1 MTGTWSSTLRRISS
15 RTSPSTSKSP
25 HRNRVHHS
33 SRAVGNGKTSDWR
46 EEVGLCS
53 STAREGERR
62 GHVRVQMVV
71 FVHGYNVNQTQ
82 STAWFAEAFKRL
94 YQSGAHSMFTGV
106 QWNGA
111 VSQVSVAGLSPN
123 YWTNVD
129 NAFLTSQALVSSVNS
144 LPGGTNKIMIA
155 HSLGNM
161 VVSSAL
167 NDYGTNALIYIQTN
181 ALNVSQY
188 FMLDAAMATETVDPN
203 TFGDTNNMVF
213 TGYAPTTGLTY
224 AESILIPSVADP
236 VWKSYNH
243 NLWAAYWHTLF
254 PPYIDG
260 RSGLTWSNRFSTI
273 TANANVTIYNFW
285 SSGEDVLDN
294 ASNGVFGPPAAELA
308 WADQEMSKGTDLQA
322 TASHLN
328 LVDSTIIQQ
337 GGWGMNPSHETS
349 YTNPMSAAVTY
360 FPMPASQA
368 NSLASTNISL
378 FKTNTFFT
386 PFSDD
391 ALTGPTGSTEA
402 LKPNVLNQTLAEAIP
417 ALSFAVGRNAFRPI
431 VNTNNFDMVKLED
444 VSNGIPQGSSYI
456 DDDHIYWAWH
466 HSDAKDVAYPFTH
479 NLWQN
484 LVTTGQLNK
493 P

>member
-1 MTGTWSSTLRRISS
+1 
-15 RTSPSTSKSP
+15 
-25 HRNRVHHS
+25 
-33 SRAVGNGKTSDWR
+33 
-46 EEVGLCS
+46 
-53 STAREGERR
+53 
-62 GHVRVQMVV
+62 MVV

-111 VSQVSVAGLSPN
+111 VSQVAQQVPFLGGNSPN

-213 TGYAPTTGLTY
+213 IGYAPTNALTY
-224 AESILIPSVADP
+224 AEGILVPTVSDP

-254 PPYIDG
+254 TPYIDG

-294 ASNGVFGPPAAELA
+294 ASNGVFAPPGPELA
-308 WADQEMSKGTDLQA
+308 WADQEMSKGTALQQA
-322 TASHLN
+322 ASSLNSTA
-328 LVDSTIIQQ
+328 IQR
-337 GGWGMNPSHETS
+337 GGWGISTNYETS
-349 YTNPMSAAVTY
+349 EVDGFGFTNWSA
-360 FPMPASQA
+360 MPASQA

-386 PFSDD
+386 PFSDT

-417 ALSFAVGRNAFRPI
+417 ALSFAVGRNAVDELDENQDMMELEDGWPTNRPI
-431 VNTNNFDMVKLED
+431 NSLKKPRWFH
-444 VSNGIPQGSSYI
+444 G
-456 DDDHIYWAWH
+456 
-466 HSDAKDVAYPFTH
+466 DAKDVAYPFTH
-479 NLWQN
+479 NLWQK
-484 LVTTGQLNK
+484 LVTLGNLNQ
-493 P
+493 

>member
-62 GHVRVQMVV
+62 GHARVQMVV

-167 NDYGTNALIYIQTN
+167 NDYGTNALISIQTN

-417 ALSFAVGRNAFRPI
+417 ALSFAVGRNPVSKFGQ
-431 VNTNNFDMVKLED
+431 NNSDMVLLED
-444 VSNGIPQGSSYI
+444 GWPQSRTNSISGKR
-456 DDDHIYWAWH
+456 WF
-466 HSDAKDVAYPFTH
+466 HSDSKDVAYPFTH
-479 NLWQN
+479 NLWQK
-484 LVTTGQLNK
+484 LVTLGNLNQ
-493 P
+493 